1 MQHGYLFDKKLIYDL
16 FLTQLFSILKR
27 LEVAMED
34 LYSVLGV
41 SKTAAADDI
50 KKTYRKL
57 AVKYH
62 PDKNPGDKA
71 AEEQFK
77 KISAAY
83 SVLGD
88 EEKRRQYDMYGSTDA
103 YATSNSAYNPYS
115 SGTYSSGSADP
126 FWEWFSQQAQQDYTS
141 RRYYTYNNYD
151 SRKEKPTKRDAF
163 SMLVRGVLSFLLG
176 IFFFRF
182 SFILL
187 PFGPI
192 LCILA
197 IVNGITSAVRAVQ
210 ALLSGSS
217 SD

>member
-1 MQHGYLFDKKLIYDL
+1 
-16 FLTQLFSILKR
+16 
-27 LEVAMED
+27 MED
-34 LYSVLGV
+34 LYKVLGV
-41 SKTAAADDI
+41 SKTASADDI

-88 EEKRRQYDMYGSTDA
+88 EDKRRQYDMYGSTDA
-103 YATSNSAYNPYS
+103 YASSNSAYNPYS
-115 SGTYSSGSADP
+115 SGSSASGDP
-126 FWEWFSQQAQQDYTS
+126 FWEWFSQQAQQDYSS

-151 SRKEKPTKRDAF
+151 SGKEKPTKKDAF

-176 IFFFRF
+176 ISLFRF

-192 LCILA
+192 LCIVA
-197 IVNGITSAVRAVQ
+197 IANGITSAVRAVQ

-217 SD
+217 SE